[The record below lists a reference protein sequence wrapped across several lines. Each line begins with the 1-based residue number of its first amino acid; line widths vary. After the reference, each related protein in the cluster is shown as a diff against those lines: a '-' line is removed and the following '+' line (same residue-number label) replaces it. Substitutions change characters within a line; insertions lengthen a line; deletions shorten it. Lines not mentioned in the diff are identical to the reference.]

1 MATPRITSP
10 LGPYFSLNSISQGI
24 SILHGWHQVAQK
36 FTSTTFPLY
45 CAIVASEPSRAGIAK
60 VVSGPPPTLAP
71 LDAPAAFDPF
81 SCETLEDFL
90 QPAAASVTPSV
101 TSARI

>member
-45 CAIVASEPSRAGIAK
+45 CAIVAWEPSRAGISK
-60 VVSGPPPTLAP
+60 VVPGPPPT
-71 LDAPAAFDPF
+71 LDAPAAFEPF
-81 SCETLEDFL
+81 SCATLADFL
-90 QPAAASVTPSV
+90 QPAAASVAASV
-101 TSARI
+101 TSAII